1 MTSPHD
7 TKIAAVSKTGPKP
20 TILAQ
25 PKPEVATSTKKVK
38 ASAQRLV
45 DLTDVDITNPADGD
59 VLVYNADTGMWEA
72 SASAGGS
79 GLTHPQ
85 VMKRIHAGL

>member
-7 TKIAAVSKTGPKP
+7 TKITPVSKTGPKP
-20 TILAQ
+20 TVLA
-25 PKPEVATSTKKVK
+25 PPTKAPAAPTKKVK

-85 VMKRIHAGL
+85 IMKRIHAGL